1 MSDCIFCQIV
11 RGELPAQVHYED
23 ERFLAF
29 SPLDLVSKE
38 HLLLIPKA
46 HFADVFDI
54 DEDTIGELFSTAK
67 KITFDLVKELGATG
81 VNFLHASGKDAQQ
94 SVFHFHLHIV
104 PRYSQDNLDLWIRNK
119 L

>member
-1 MSDCIFCQIV
+1 MSDCIFCRIV

-29 SPLDLVSKE
+29 SPLDLASKG

-46 HFADVFDI
+46 HFSDIFDI
-54 DEDTIGELFSTAK
+54 DEETVGKLFSTAK
-67 KITFDLVKELGATG
+67 KISSDLIKKFNATG

-104 PRYSQDNLDLWIRNK
+104 PRYPQDGLDLWIRNK